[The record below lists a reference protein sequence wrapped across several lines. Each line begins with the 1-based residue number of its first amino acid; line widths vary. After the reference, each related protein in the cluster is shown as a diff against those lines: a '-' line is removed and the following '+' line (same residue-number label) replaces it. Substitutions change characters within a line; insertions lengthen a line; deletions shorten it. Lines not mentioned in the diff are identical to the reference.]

1 MVPAI
6 RPSAL
11 QTFKGIIHLSGYYL
25 EIGIDTLECEYS
37 TASSTGSWICFV
49 EWAQY
54 LTSLLIISILVFYC
68 LTINHQNSEI

>member
-11 QTFKGIIHLSGYYL
+11 QSLRGIIHLSGYYL

-37 TASSTGSWICFV
+37 TASPTGSWICFFRV
-49 EWAQY
+49 GTISHEFTDHIY
-54 LTSLLIISILVFYC
+54 ISFLLPYNKSPEL
-68 LTINHQNSEI
+68 